1 MKLMEKVN
9 TKSRMNVFI
18 NHSVNDI
25 NDINDK
31 NVFLNHFANDFVNT
45 KVNMKS
51 RINVL
56 INHSVND
63 INDNKSV
70 VLSGVYLRPFCSTLL
85 YKITSFSILFEFL
98 RERRKTRQPLS
109 VFFFFPKN
117 WLLLLFQFKGTSR
130 FPK

>member
-1 MKLMEKVN
+1 MEKVN

-18 NHSVNDI
+18 NHSV

-85 YKITSFSILFEFL
+85 YKITSFSIFISLFY
-98 RERRKTRQPLS
+98 ERRKNTSALVR
-109 VFFFFPKN
+109 VFFFFFSVSN
-117 WLLLLFQFKGTSR
+117 FLIHVYLYQL
-130 FPK
+130 